1 MAGATVTW
9 TPTLSLT
16 RGHPATAS
24 TTVTWTPTLS
34 LTRGHPATASTIPQG
49 IPTPAS
55 RAPCSP
61 SNPRGTPIAT
71 SSSPS
76 QTNPGETAGIP
87 YSPKKPH
94 GPAASAATS
103 PIVPRGTPIATSSS
117 PSQANPGETAAI
129 PYSPKKPHG
138 PAASAATSPI
148 VPRGAS
154 ATTHTTP
161 TACHPA
167 HRLLWWA
174 VFLLV
179 WASSPCHVHSHKCIK
194 LEERNLTLPPPRYV
208 YDKREQRQ
216 LALTLDTSQRLSHQ
230 LTTAV
235 VKILLEEGLG
245 YQNVSISHYEEDSF
259 NLTKAL
265 ERLNA
270 TSRNGNGGT
279 IPIAMINLEVWQ
291 PPSSREEDRIARS
304 DCGSHSSGSR
314 FGWYVSNNSYTQ
326 TDHIT
331 DHWRS
336 FQRPDITQ
344 LFELTWEEDAKLRQL
359 TKTSTGYYCD
369 ADYCHQGI
377 YTPSHCNNDTHC
389 ATLFVGSFNT
399 YSKFLKDQVDEEK
412 LFVRIAW
419 IGPNLDPR
427 FLCTFRGSKPI
438 VFFDWWPNLLSNLDE
453 FMPVSFPSCLS
464 FRGED
469 SYLCNYELHTMK
481 KFIWGELLNAA
492 KVAVESIRRF
502 YLREEDYQELLSMY
516 GDRASSC
523 STNSST
529 ALQPT
534 SQVIEDIACEWLQ
547 RNRSDDTV
555 VWKNWLSHDYYAKTI
570 LWIAG
575 IFPMSSERN
584 IGFSS
589 HTLVNAAELAY
600 NNVNK
605 NDKVLHDFEI
615 DVLNQN
621 GGCKSEDVLTAF
633 IRYVRKDSSHLTFE
647 QMIGVLGP
655 ACSETVEP
663 LAGVA
668 KTFNTVV
675 LSYSAEGAIFSDHE
689 KYPHFFRTIPEN
701 KMYGYV
707 YFDLFKLFEWK
718 KAATLTEDSNKYS
731 KYLNLLRNMLPT
743 TMDLENR
750 NFHKNSDRNMTDH
763 LMKLKAKNLKIIIG
777 DFYASTAREVMC
789 EAYHLNMTARHNY
802 VWFLPRWFT
811 SNWYDTQLY
820 SEKDKKKIPC
830 NTSMMLEAIDRHMS
844 LGYAY
849 YADDDFVYHENKTV
863 RQWREEYYQQYQH
876 EPAEYA
882 GYTYD
887 AVWAYAYAL
896 DKLLKEDRTH
906 VSNLHSDRTNKRF
919 VELIRETDFSG
930 VSGLINF
937 QNVRS
942 QKTTINIMQFIAE
955 DNGKGGNYEIIG
967 TYVPTSTSSG
977 VLRLDKY
984 NHRWLNGIPSDGSPE
999 ETCIFETF
1007 KKILN
1012 VTCDVAIV
1020 IVMVL
1025 IFVVFAIILIAL
1037 FIVYKKRYEK
1047 MVPDQQSWPLGEL
1060 MSLDEWELPREK
1072 VVINRTIGEGA
1083 FGTVYGGECQFG
1095 DTAPWMAVAV
1105 KTLKVGSTVEEKLD
1119 FLGEAEMMKRFAHKN
1134 IVQLLGLCT
1143 HQEPIYMVM
1152 EFMLYGDLKTY
1163 LLARRHLVSDKSLHN
1178 EEDEISSKRLTS
1190 MALDVCRALA
1200 YLTELRYVHRD
1211 VACRNCLVSAER
1223 TVKLSDFGMTRPM
1236 YESDY
1241 YRFNRRAMLP
1251 VRWMSPESL
1260 EDGLFTN
1267 MSDMWSYGVLLYEI
1281 ITFGSFPF
1289 QGMSNNQVLETVR
1302 GGNTITIPKGV
1313 KPQLERLLLS
1323 CWSMDPHDRPT
1334 FNELMETLTMW
1345 PRLITPCLE
1354 VPSAAVQ
1361 INDTDSLEFVLPTEQ
1376 VCRRSS
1382 APNARLPNTRVRHT
1396 SGNENV
1402 PSTNAVQLNSFP
1414 RAPNSSVLTN
1424 NSISST
1430 PSSLNPP
1437 VSFNSPSW
1445 NRALQENG
1453 GGPSVE
1459 PLLPQNG
1466 DAYVTRYV
1474 CLQRTKSGE
1483 NSNDLDSPT
1492 NMTPV

>member
-1 MAGATVTW
+1 M
-9 TPTLSLT
+9 
-16 RGHPATAS
+16 
-24 TTVTWTPTLS
+24 
-34 LTRGHPATASTIPQG
+34 
-49 IPTPAS
+49 
-55 RAPCSP
+55 
-61 SNPRGTPIAT
+61 
-71 SSSPS
+71 
-76 QTNPGETAGIP
+76 
-87 YSPKKPH
+87 
-94 GPAASAATS
+94 
-103 PIVPRGTPIATSSS
+103 
-117 PSQANPGETAAI
+117 
-129 PYSPKKPHG
+129 
-138 PAASAATSPI
+138 
-148 VPRGAS
+148 
-154 ATTHTTP
+154 
-161 TACHPA
+161 
-167 HRLLWWA
+167 
-174 VFLLV
+174 
-179 WASSPCHVHSHKCIK
+179 
-194 LEERNLTLPPPRYV
+194 
-208 YDKREQRQ
+208 
-216 LALTLDTSQRLSHQ
+216 
-230 LTTAV
+230 
-235 VKILLEEGLG
+235 G
-245 YQNVSISHYEEDSF
+245 YQNVTITQYEEDSF

-270 TSRNGNGGT
+270 TSRNGNGGNL
-279 IPIAMINLEVWQ
+279 PIAMINLEVWQ
-291 PPSSREEDRIARS
+291 PPSSREEDTIAKS

-326 TDHIT
+326 TDLIT

-336 FQRPDITQ
+336 FQRPEVTQ
-344 LFELTWEEDAKLRQL
+344 LFELTPEEDSQLREL

-369 ADYCHQGI
+369 ADYCNQGI
-377 YTPSHCNNDTHC
+377 YTPSHCNNETHC

-399 YSKFLKDQVDEEK
+399 YSQFLKNQVDLEK
-412 LFVRIAW
+412 LLVRVAW

-464 FRGED
+464 FQGED
-469 SYLCNYELHTMK
+469 SYLCNYELHTLK
-481 KFIWGELLNAA
+481 KFIWGELLNSA
-492 KVAVESIRRF
+492 KVAVESVRRF

-516 GDRASSC
+516 EERIANC
-523 STNSST
+523 NSNST
-529 ALQPT
+529 AVVQPD
-534 SQVIEDIACEWLQ
+534 SQVIESIACEWLQ
-547 RNRSDDTV
+547 QNRSDDTV

-600 NNVNK
+600 KNVNK
-605 NDKVLHDFEI
+605 NDKVLHDFKI
-615 DVLNQN
+615 VVLNQN

-633 IRYVRKDSSHLTFE
+633 IRYIRKDSSHLTFE

-718 KAATLTEDSNKYS
+718 NVAALTEDSNKYS

-750 NFHKNSDRNMTDH
+750 SFHKNSDNNMTDH
-763 LMKLKAKNLKIIIG
+763 LMKLNAKNRKIIIG

-811 SNWYDTQLY
+811 SNWYNTSLY
-820 SEKDKKKIPC
+820 SQKDKKKIPC

-849 YADDDFVYHENKTV
+849 YAPDDFVYHENKTV
-863 RQWREEYYQQYQH
+863 KQWREEYFKKYHH
-876 EPAEYA
+876 EPADYA

-887 AVWAYAYAL
+887 AVWTYAYAL

-906 VSNLHSDRTNKRF
+906 ISNLHSDRTNKRF
-919 VELIRETDFSG
+919 VQLIRQIDFNG
-930 VSGLINF
+930 VSGHITF
-937 QNVRS
+937 QNVHSRN
-942 QKTTINIMQFIAE
+942 TIINIMQFVVD
-955 DNGKGGNYEIIG
+955 DNRTGGSYETIG
-967 TYVPTSTSSG
+967 TYMPTSPSSG
-977 VLRLDKY
+977 ILTMNK
-984 NHRWLNGIPSDGSPE
+984 HKWPNGIPSDGSPE

-1037 FIVYKKRYEK
+1037 FIVYKKRFEK
-1047 MVPDQQSWPLGEL
+1047 MVPDQPAWPLGEL

-1083 FGTVYGGECQFG
+1083 FGTVFGGECQFG
-1095 DTAPWMAVAV
+1095 DNTPWLAVAV

-1119 FLGEAEMMKRFAHKN
+1119 FLGEAEMMKRFNHKN

-1143 HQEPIYMVM
+1143 HQEPIYMIM

-1163 LLARRHLVSDKSLHN
+1163 LLARRHLVSDRSLHT

-1223 TVKLSDFGMTRPM
+1223 VVKLSDFGMTRPM

-1289 QGMSNNQVLETVR
+1289 QGMSNNQVLEHVR

-1323 CWSMDPHDRPT
+1323 CWSMNPHDRPT
-1334 FNELMETLTMW
+1334 FNEMMETLTMW

-1361 INDTDSLEFVLPTEQ
+1361 INDTDSLELVLPTEQ
-1376 VCRRSS
+1376 SCRRSS
-1382 APNARLPNTRVRHT
+1382 APNTRLPNTRVRHT
-1396 SGNENV
+1396 SGSDNV
-1402 PSTNAVQLNSFP
+1402 PTTNAVQLSSFSRP
-1414 RAPNSSVLTN
+1414 PNSTALTN
-1424 NSISST
+1424 NPLLSS
-1430 PSSLNPP
+1430 PSSLNP
-1437 VSFNSPSW
+1437 SIILNSSW
-1445 NRALQENG
+1445 NRTPQENG

-1459 PLLPQNG
+1459 PLLPPNC
-1466 DAYVTRYV
+1466 DSYVTKYV

-1483 NSNDLDSPT
+1483 KCHDLDSPT
-1492 NMTPV
+1492 NMTSV